1 MVTKFHLFK
10 TKWIKWKKGM
20 KFGGNILFISKEWK
34 KIEFG
39 RKILFIQPESEK
51 KKGWNLV
58 AKFYLKIWQNQ
69 RIFFVFQTWQETDRR
84 TDTISFFSEK
94 KVQKWPYFLC

>member
-1 MVTKFHLFK
+1 M
-10 TKWIKWKKGM
+10 KK
-20 KFGGNILFISKEWK
+20 K

-51 KKGWNLV
+51 KRMEFGRKIPFKNLT
-58 AKFYLKIWQNQ
+58 KSTYFLWFSKL
-69 RIFFVFQTWQETDRR
+69 TTDGR

-94 KVQKWPYFLC
+94 KSSKMTLFSSLKFQNY